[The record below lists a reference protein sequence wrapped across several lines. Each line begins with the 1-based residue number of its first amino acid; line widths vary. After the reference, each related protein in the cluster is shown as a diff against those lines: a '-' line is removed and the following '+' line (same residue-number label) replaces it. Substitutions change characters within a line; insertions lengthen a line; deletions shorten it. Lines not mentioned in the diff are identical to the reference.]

1 MDDTESWM
9 FPLAVDAQSANFP
22 MQAKSGTVSLEQRC
36 AVELFVSRRKVSNQ
50 PNAKT
55 NQKHL
60 SKLGSKEQLPLQLL
74 DISHVSDM
82 DKANGVCLIHSVVH
96 QCRLRKRKRLLQ
108 MTRIALG
115 TVLGTT
121 GQGCLCKASRL
132 FLTTSNFDLSI
143 FLNLDN

>member
-1 MDDTESWM
+1 LPSACCFAFGSGEVAMDDTESWM

-96 QCRLRKRKRLLQ
+96 QCRLRKKKKAASDDEDSIGYSIGYNWAG
-108 MTRIALG
+108 MF
-115 TVLGTT
+115 V
-121 GQGCLCKASRL
+121 QGE
-132 FLTTSNFDLSI
+132 
-143 FLNLDN
+143 